1 MINKLNE
8 NEQISSQHEDIDSKL
23 FYFLARRL
31 KVNERKIGD
40 GWEGM
45 EPLKVKEYKFEG
57 FPGYGFNGY
66 MSKKEMEYSIVRML
80 YQNDITDYI
89 YDMDERDPERV
100 KIVKTIRK
108 FLNFMLSDQ
117 K

>member
-1 MINKLNE
+1 MKRSVLSE

-23 FYFLARRL
+23 FYFLIRRL

-40 GWEGM
+40 DWGG
-45 EPLKVKEYKFEG
+45 LKVKEYKFEG
-57 FPGYGFNGY
+57 LPGYGFNGY
-66 MSKKEMEYSIVRML
+66 MSKKDMENKIINML
-80 YQNDITDYI
+80 YENDITDYV
-89 YDMDERDPERV
+89 YDMNEQDPERV
-100 KIVKTIRK
+100 KIIRTIRK